1 MKDTLLK
8 MLKEKAYR
16 KGEFTLSSGK
26 TSEHY
31 VNCKPVTLNGE
42 GLYITSN
49 LILDQIKPD
58 VVAVGGLA
66 LGADPLVSGVA
77 MSCYQQWRP
86 LDALIVRKK
95 AKGHGTQ
102 QWIEGPTLTEGS
114 KVTVL
119 EDVVTTGESSVQA
132 VFRLRDAG
140 YIVDRVVSII
150 DRQEDTAAT
159 KAMDSAEVE
168 LISLFTLEDL
178 V

>member
-31 VNCKPVTLNGE
+31 VNCKPVTLNGQ
-42 GLYITSN
+42 GLYLISN
-49 LILDQIKPD
+49 LMLDNIKPD

-77 MSCYQQWRP
+77 MACYQQWRP

-95 AKGHGTQ
+95 AKRHGTQ
-102 QWIEGPTLTEGS
+102 QWIEGPKLPEGS

-119 EDVVTTGESSVQA
+119 EDVVTTGESSIQA
-132 VFRLRDAG
+132 VIRLREAG
-140 YIVDRVVSII
+140 YEVDRVLSVI
-150 DRQEDTAAT
+150 DRQEGSEAT
-159 KAMDSAEVE
+159 NAMDSANVE
-168 LISLFTLEDL
+168 LISLFKLEDL
-178 V
+178 I